1 LPIDATINPT
11 LTGAVSPPHSIK
23 RPAMQNQL
31 IKTVEFELPLM
42 ESGSS
47 SIAHAWARPPLSP
60 SFAEKAALKER
71 IKRLLKERRAVLVA
85 HYYVDADL
93 QDLAEETGGCVSD
106 SLEMARFGRDH
117 HASTL
122 VVAGVRFMG
131 ETAKILSP
139 EKTVLMPDLDA
150 TCSLD
155 LGCPADAFTAFCDA
169 HPDRTVVVYANT
181 SAAVKARA
189 DWMVTSS
196 IGLKI
201 VAYLHAQG
209 KKILWA
215 PDKHL
220 GSYIQKETGAD
231 MLLWQGSCLVHD
243 EFKAIELELLKK
255 AHPEAKVLVHP
266 ESPASVVALADAIG
280 STSQLIHAAQTL
292 NAPEFIVATDNG
304 ILHKMKAAAPGK
316 IFIDAP
322 TTGNAGACK
331 SCAHCPWMAMNG
343 LQNLAD
349 VLESGRNEIH
359 VDPEISRR
367 ATVCINR
374 MLDFAAAQKNSVRPS
389 SDLAKEQPLFQEIG
403 SA

>member
-1 LPIDATINPT
+1 MHTEP
-11 LTGAVSPPHSIK
+11 
-23 RPAMQNQL
+23 
-31 IKTVEFELPLM
+31 IKTVEFERPM
-42 ESGSS
+42 MDSGTSCV
-47 SIAHAWARPPLSP
+47 AHAWARTPATPSP
-60 SFAEKAALKER
+60 EEKVALKAR
-71 IKRLLKERRAVLVA
+71 IRQLLKEKEAVLVA

-117 HASTL
+117 PAKTL
-122 VVAGVRFMG
+122 IVAGVKFMG

-139 EKTVLMPDLDA
+139 EKTILMPDLDA

-155 LGCPADAFTAFCDA
+155 LGCPVDEFTAFCDA
-169 HPDRTVVVYANT
+169 HPDRVVVVYANT

-201 VAYLHAQG
+201 VEHLHAQG

-220 GSYIQKETGAD
+220 GSYIQKQTGAD

-243 EFKAIELELLKK
+243 EFKGIELELLKRE
-255 AHPEAKVLVHP
+255 HPNAKVLVHP
-266 ESPASVVALADAIG
+266 ESPANVVEQADAVG

-292 NAPEFIVATDNG
+292 NATEFIVATDNG
-304 ILHKMKAAAPGK
+304 ILHKMRAAAPGK

-322 TTGNAGACK
+322 TAGNSATCK

-343 LQNLAD
+343 LQNLLD
-349 VLESGRNEIH
+349 VLETGRNEIH
-359 VDPEISRR
+359 VDPEIGRK
-367 ATVCINR
+367 ATVCIDR
-374 MLDFAAAQKNSVRPS
+374 MLDFAAAQKANVRPS
-389 SDLAKEQPLFQEIG
+389 GDLAKEQQLFSGIG
-403 SA
+403 PA